1 MENKEIIDKLIEVY
15 TTMEEIHVTLRK
27 RHMKSYAS
35 DCMIIMDAIG
45 ILKRNLLNSDVYG
58 MKIKKILTLRINK
71 TEDDIER
78 RYLRS
83 LRDEVEK
90 VFNKIFTGESKD
102 E

>member
-1 MENKEIIDKLIEVY
+1 MENKEIIDKLVEVY
-15 TTMEEIHVTLRK
+15 TVMEEIYVALTK
-27 RHMKSYAS
+27 KHMRTYAS

-58 MKIKKILTLRINK
+58 KKIKKILTLRINK
-71 TEDDIER
+71 TEDIVEQTN
-78 RYLRS
+78 LRI
-83 LRDEVEK
+83 LRDEVER

>member
-1 MENKEIIDKLIEVY
+1 MENKEIIDKLVEMY
-15 TTMEEIHVTLRK
+15 TAMEEIHVALIK

-45 ILKRNLLNSDVYG
+45 ILKRNLLNSDAYG
-58 MKIKKILTLRINK
+58 KKIKKILTLRINK
-71 TEDDIER
+71 TEDVIEKTS
-78 RYLRS
+78 LRI
-83 LRDEVEK
+83 LRDEVER